1 MAPTTR
7 QAELQAQQDE
17 QAVTAEAHRPE
28 EGPSSSD
35 SDHGSRSQGMQ
46 AQPGLQNVA
55 LPHEQRLEACA
66 AVDLQDEL
74 QAKLELGYAHEP
86 SEARAEMDQQKSLP
100 IEENGDDKAYLSRR
114 LTHQELHYL
123 KADFYSDFKVKTVK
137 QKWKDYKIWFLG
149 MLHGLEYP
157 LASILEGKPYLD
169 EEMPVGARLNQLQKQ
184 AWTYLNHAIV
194 TYGDVALDDHMD
206 PFRNSPIP
214 HKQVSEAW
222 RHIDSFKGEEFS
234 VTSRDLDAQFND
246 FQRNPNESVIGACMR
261 LQTIIQK
268 ERLFNRHRDIESIA
282 WKMFDKAL
290 PDSSLQWGM
299 LKTTL

>member
-1 MAPTTR
+1 
-7 QAELQAQQDE
+7 
-17 QAVTAEAHRPE
+17 
-28 EGPSSSD
+28 
-35 SDHGSRSQGMQ
+35 
-46 AQPGLQNVA
+46 
-55 LPHEQRLEACA
+55 
-66 AVDLQDEL
+66 
-74 QAKLELGYAHEP
+74 
-86 SEARAEMDQQKSLP
+86 
-100 IEENGDDKAYLSRR
+100 
-114 LTHQELHYL
+114 
-123 KADFYSDFKVKTVK
+123 
-137 QKWKDYKIWFLG
+137 
-149 MLHGLEYP
+149 
-157 LASILEGKPYLD
+157 
-169 EEMPVGARLNQLQKQ
+169 
-184 AWTYLNHAIV
+184 
-194 TYGDVALDDHMD
+194 MD

-299 LKTTL
+299 LKTTLTLKLNAQAFDDITQIIAEMKIMASGCRIDLNEVPSSENVADEGSPTSHILSATTS